1 MAEGVSMIVYK
12 NTAIYVND
20 LEIHY
25 TLDPWGVSGYS
36 YGIYDAVYEPVGG
49 RGYESAE
56 ALLADPNIP
65 EELLEDAR
73 KKGYIL

>member
-12 NTAIYVND
+12 NTATYTD
-20 LEIHY
+20 GLEIHY
-25 TLDPWGVSGYS
+25 TLDPWGVNGYS

-73 KKGYIL
+73 KKGIL

>member
-12 NTAIYVND
+12 NTATYVND

-49 RGYESAE
+49 RGYLGSAE

-73 KKGYIL
+73 KKGIL

>member
-1 MAEGVSMIVYK
+1 MIIYE
-12 NTAIYVND
+12 NTATYTD
-20 LEIHY
+20 GLEIHY
-25 TLDPWGVSGYS
+25 TLNPWGNAGYS

-56 ALLADPNIP
+56 ALLADSNIP

-73 KKGYIL
+73 KKGIL

>member
-12 NTAIYVND
+12 NTATYVND
-20 LEIHY
+20 FEINY

-73 KKGYIL
+73 KKGIL

>member
-12 NTAIYVND
+12 NTATYVND

-25 TLDPWGVSGYS
+25 TLDPWGVSGYP

-73 KKGYIL
+73 KKGIL

>member
-12 NTAIYVND
+12 NTATYVND

-49 RGYESAE
+49 QGYESAE

-73 KKGYIL
+73 KKGIL